1 MPNRRV
7 FEYFVLAMAIGL
19 GVPIFAVFG
28 SLRGEADAAL
38 AYPPPPEAMISLE
51 VDYAQVVRPSEAAI
65 EKGRKIFAG
74 TCAACH
80 GAEADGQGPAA
91 GALKPPP
98 RNFLDA
104 EAKYTRGRTPLD
116 LYATLT
122 EGNPGTAMPGFS
134 ASLSVEDRW
143 AVVHYLGTLRGLEG
157 DAQPLDAAAAAAWRP

>member
-7 FEYFVLAMAIGL
+7 FDYFVLAMAIGL
-19 GVPIFAVFG
+19 GVPVFAVFG

-38 AYPPPPEAMISLE
+38 AYPPRVETSAPIQM
-51 VDYAQVVRPSEAAI
+51 DYARIVLPSETAI
-65 EKGRKIFAG
+65 AKGKKIFAG
-74 TCAACH
+74 TCSACH

-98 RNFLDA
+98 RNFLDPD
-104 EAKYTRGRTPLD
+104 AKYTRGRSPLD
-116 LYATLT
+116 LYATLS

-143 AVVHYLGTLRGLEG
+143 AVIHYLGTLPGLEG
-157 DAQPLDAAAAAAWRP
+157 KSQPLDDDAAAAWRP